1 MLAAEL
7 VLVKVAGQPLVPA
20 SHELAWGHG
29 PPWGELTAAGSP
41 RGQLPPTSRV
51 SVLLAAPT
59 GRELPQPGAER
70 MRNASGRPPG
80 AAGSRAE
87 FLAQSSGGVK
97 VLGSSQ
103 WPETGPVLTVN
114 SFS

>member
-1 MLAAEL
+1 M
-7 VLVKVAGQPLVPA
+7 VKVAGQPLVPA